1 MQAGKASCQIIW
13 LCILAC
19 AGRVRPF
26 AGAEPL
32 TTVQMSQL
40 ELARL
45 ASHALLSDVQ
55 RQTPARAL
63 RNHTP

>member
-13 LCILAC
+13 LSILAY
-19 AGRVRPF
+19 AGRIRPL

-32 TTVQMSQL
+32 TTVEVSQS

-63 RNHTP
+63 HNHTS